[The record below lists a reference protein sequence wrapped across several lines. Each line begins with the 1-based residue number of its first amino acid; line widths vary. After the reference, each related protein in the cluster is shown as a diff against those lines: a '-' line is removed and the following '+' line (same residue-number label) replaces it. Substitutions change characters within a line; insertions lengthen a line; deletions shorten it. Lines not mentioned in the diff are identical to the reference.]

1 MLKKLLLSILAVI
14 LIFEEWLWDTLTV
27 AGQFF
32 SRILHLERFDAWLI
46 ESSPKRA
53 LFAFFIPLVIVTP
66 FNILAVFLLARGAIL
81 EAILLEIVLKL
92 SATLL
97 IARIFRL
104 VKPALLTFNWFST
117 SYTYISDLLH
127 WAHES
132 VRHTAIYQLSLTLKA
147 AVKARVAALF
157 QSS

>member
-53 LFAFFIPLVIVTP
+53 LFAFVIPLVIVTP
-66 FNILAVFLLARGAIL
+66 FNILAIFLLARGAIL
-81 EAILLEIVLKL
+81 EAILLEIILKL
-92 SATLL
+92 SVTLL

-104 VKPALLTFNWFST
+104 VKPALLTFNWFEKI
-117 SYTYISDLLH
+117 YRYISELLH

-132 VRHTAIYQLSLTLKA
+132 VRHTAIYQRGILLKA
-147 AVKARVAALF
+147 AIKMRIAELF
-157 QSS
+157 AT